1 MPSGGVLCC
10 AGKLDGTPCPHAAP
24 LRLTNLAEATHR
36 LENFHMDHTHD
47 AAHICQVWSDALPL
61 EPTSW
66 DEGICGGLL
75 AQLLFG
81 VDDHPMADV
90 DARWKRQI
98 VIRCG
103 NRKGVRGQRAS
114 DFCHDLAR
122 AHYTHTLRVE
132 DLRVEEAGPSEA
144 TTLHVDDPRI
154 NESESNDTIEEV
166 DLTLEDGANED
177 NAIDLAE

>member
-1 MPSGGVLCC
+1 MCC
-10 AGKLDGTPCPHAAP
+10 AAPASSTAPPARTPP
-24 LRLTNLAEATHR
+24 RLTNLAEATHR